1 MCQLGLK
8 AAEIIDSFHLAETEQ
23 RVFSEEEKEKFMV
36 VLGELLDWER
46 SALPIPEKGIM
57 CPLYLKLSG
66 SIPDGFRT
74 MNGFRPKTKIFYLNY
89 CELEL
94 LRAAYLLQP
103 DNPVLFF
110 ACEQTKQ
117 RIRKNCYGR
126 FCPTGECFEI
136 SISVLRFVSAVFPEE
151 AGWIEMYITNIADAF
166 LTDAKNTAYQT
177 ELYFFQT
184 LWEMHTE
191 TAIRCLCR
199 LEGRI
204 RKLPMRMS
212 KSRLEY
218 RSINNLVIANCLT
231 AAERGKNN
239 GTK

>member
-1 MCQLGLK
+1 MCQLGIK
-8 AAEIIDSFHLAETEQ
+8 AAEMIDLFHHAETEQ
-23 RVFSEEEKEKFMV
+23 REFTEEEKEKFMA
-36 VLGELLDWER
+36 VLGELLDWDR
-46 SALPIPEKGIM
+46 SVLLVPDKGIM
-57 CPLYLKLSG
+57 CPLYLKFGG

-103 DNPVLFF
+103 DNPVLLF

-136 SISVLRFVSAVFPEE
+136 SISALRFISAVFPEE
-151 AGWIEMYITNIADAF
+151 AGWIEIYITNI
-166 LTDAKNTAYQT
+166 TDTILSGAKNTVCQT

-184 LWEMHTE
+184 L
-191 TAIRCLCR
+191 
-199 LEGRI
+199 
-204 RKLPMRMS
+204 
-212 KSRLEY
+212 
-218 RSINNLVIANCLT
+218 
-231 AAERGKNN
+231 
-239 GTK
+239 

>member
-1 MCQLGLK
+1 MCQLGIK
-8 AAEIIDSFHLAETEQ
+8 AAEMIDLFHHAETEQ
-23 RVFSEEEKEKFMV
+23 REFTEEEKEKFMA
-36 VLGELLDWER
+36 VLGELLDWDR
-46 SALPIPEKGIM
+46 SVLLVPDKGIM
-57 CPLYLKLSG
+57 CPLYLKFGG

-103 DNPVLFF
+103 DNPVLLF

-136 SISVLRFVSAVFPEE
+136 SISALRFISAVFPEE
-151 AGWIEMYITNIADAF
+151 AGWIEIYITNI
-166 LTDAKNTAYQT
+166 TDTILSGAKNTVCQT

-184 LWEMHTE
+184 LWEIHSE
-191 TAIRCLCR
+191 DSIRCLCR
-199 LEGRI
+199 LEERM

-212 KSRLEY
+212 KSRSEY
-218 RSINNLVIANCLT
+218 RSINNTVIANCLH
-231 AAERGKNN
+231 AVERVKGKN
-239 GTK
+239 